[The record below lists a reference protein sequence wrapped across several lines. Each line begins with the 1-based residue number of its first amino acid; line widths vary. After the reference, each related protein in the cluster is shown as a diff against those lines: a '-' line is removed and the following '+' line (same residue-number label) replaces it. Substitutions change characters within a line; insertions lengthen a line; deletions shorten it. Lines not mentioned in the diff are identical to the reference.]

1 MTPFEALTQEEQEK
15 ITDYIAE
22 YGDEYRSPKNSVP
35 LSHILRLWDSAKS
48 DLFSLFDDK
57 LILKYPITYTQ
68 PVEDI
73 IQECVDDPELTTLIG
88 ELKKAFRS
96 FDPTA
101 DYYEYSSLFFLDKLL
116 SWKTTST
123 GYSYPYYVNYNHKEY
138 KISSN
143 TKVIRILGKMARDTK
158 NANIL
163 DLYERLRIVLSQYT
177 NQKELH
183 GNLCLSIHPLDY
195 MTMSDNDSGW
205 DSCMSWVEWGDYR
218 AGTVE
223 MMNSP
228 YVVVAYVESEHK
240 QATFANSTI
249 TWNNKKWRELF
260 LVTPNLITEIKPYP
274 YINEFFTKE
283 TLRRLGALQPEANFS
298 NAFEMPVRKTFIYK
312 DKELVFRPQ
321 TTYMYN
327 DFGLTTSNKHW
338 AIINEDNLD
347 SWQTHINYS
356 GAMNC
361 MSCGEEI
368 EYNVDY
374 SNEVFCAPCLG
385 EITFV
390 CDCCGRTVRNS
401 NETNY
406 WVGNSLIC
414 EDCYENQVM
423 YDPILGEDAFDSDSY
438 PLYLVTKDEKGKEHH
453 STWDY
458 IWTTVDSFLYDCR
471 FDIDRPRYDPSE
483 DIYFVYPEDFI
494 DKKFGRQLFR
504 EFPD

>member
-35 LSHILRLWDSAKS
+35 LSRILRFWDSAKS
-48 DLFSLFDDK
+48 DLFSLFGDQ

-68 PVEDI
+68 PEEDI
-73 IQECVDDPELTTLIG
+73 IQECIEDPELGTLLSGLKTAFYIFDSTT
-88 ELKKAFRS
+88 
-96 FDPTA
+96 DQ
-101 DYYEYSSLFFLDKLL
+101 YEYSSLFYLNRLIPPKSSSANDL
-116 SWKTTST
+116 
-123 GYSYPYYVNYNHKEY
+123 PYYVRYNGKEY
-138 KISSN
+138 KVSPN
-143 TKVIRILGKMARDTK
+143 TKSIRTLGKMARDTK
-158 NANIL
+158 DPGIL
-163 DLYERLRIVLSQYT
+163 DLYEKLRIVLSQHT

-205 DSCMSWVEWGDYR
+205 DSCMSWVNQGDYR

-240 QATFANSTI
+240 QATFAGSI

-274 YINEFFTKE
+274 YDNEFFTKE
-283 TLRRLGALQPEANFS
+283 TLRRLGALQSEANFS
-298 NAFEMPVRKTFIYK
+298 DAFKMPVRKTFIHK

-321 TTYMYN
+321 ATYMYN
-327 DFGLTTSNKHW
+327 DFGLTASNKHW
-338 AIINEDNLD
+338 AIINENNLD

-368 EYNVDY
+368 EYNTDY

-385 EITFV
+385 ETTFT
-390 CDCCGRTVRNS
+390 CDWCGRTVRNG
-401 NETNY
+401 NESSY
-406 WVGNSLIC
+406 WIENHLLC
-414 EDCYENQVM
+414 EDCWENEVM
-423 YDPILGEDAFDSDSY
+423 YDPI
-438 PLYLVTKDEKGKEHH
+438 KDEDVFIDDTYRLHLASKDNEDLG
-453 STWDY
+453 Y
-458 IWTTVDSFLYDCR
+458 ILTAVGSFQSDDR
-471 FDIDRPRYDPSE
+471 FNIDEPRCE
-483 DIYFVYPEDFI
+483 LLNGVNIYYVYPEDI
-494 DKKFGRQLFR
+494 ADKRFGEDLFFR
-504 EFPD
+504 FPN

>member
-1 MTPFEALTQEEQEK
+1 MTPFEALTQEEQKK
-15 ITDYIAE
+15 ITEYIAE
-22 YGDEYRSPKNSVP
+22 FGDEYRSPKSSVP
-35 LSHILRLWDSAKS
+35 LSYILRFWNSAKS
-48 DLFSLFDDK
+48 DLFSLFGSK
-57 LILKYPITYTQ
+57 LILKYPITYAQ

-73 IQECVDDPELTTLIG
+73 IQECVDNPELTTLIG

-116 SWKTTST
+116 SWKTNST

-158 NANIL
+158 DANIL
-163 DLYERLRIVLSQYT
+163 DLYEKLRITLSQYT

-205 DSCMSWVEWGDYR
+205 DSCMSWVEQGGYR

-240 QATFANSTI
+240 QATFAGSI

-283 TLRRLGALQPEANFS
+283 TLRQLSALQPEASFS
-298 NAFEMPVRKTFIYK
+298 EAFEMPVRKTFIYK
-312 DKELVFRPQ
+312 DKELIFRPQ
-321 TTYMYN
+321 ATYMYN
-327 DFGLTTSNKHW
+327 DFGLTASNKHW
-338 AIINEDNLD
+338 AIINENNLD

-368 EYNVDY
+368 EYNTDY
-374 SNEVFCAPCLG
+374 SNEIFCAPCLG
-385 EITFV
+385 ETTFV
-390 CDCCGRTVRNS
+390 CECCGRMVRNS

-406 WVGNSLIC
+406 WVQNRLIC

-423 YDPILGEDAFDSDSY
+423 YDPILGEDTFDSETY
-438 PLYLVTKDEKGKEHH
+438 PLYLVIKDEKGKEHR

-458 IWTTVDSFLYDCR
+458 IWTTVNSFLYDCR
-471 FDIDRPRYDPSE
+471 FDIDKPRYDSSE
-483 DIYFVYPEDFI
+483 DIYYVCPEDFI
-494 DKKFGRQLFR
+494 DKKFGKELFR
-504 EFPD
+504 EFPN

>member
-35 LSHILRLWDSAKS
+35 LSRILRFWDSAKS
-48 DLFSLFDDK
+48 DLFSLFGDQ

-68 PVEDI
+68 PEEDI
-73 IQECVDDPELTTLIG
+73 IQECIEDPELGTLLSGLKTAFYIFDSTT
-88 ELKKAFRS
+88 
-96 FDPTA
+96 DQ
-101 DYYEYSSLFFLDKLL
+101 YEYSSLFYLNRLIPPKSSSANDL
-116 SWKTTST
+116 
-123 GYSYPYYVNYNHKEY
+123 PYYVRYNGKEY
-138 KISSN
+138 KVSPN
-143 TKVIRILGKMARDTK
+143 TKSIRILGKMARDTK
-158 NANIL
+158 DPGIL
-163 DLYERLRIVLSQYT
+163 DLYEKLRIVLSQHT

-205 DSCMSWVEWGDYR
+205 DSCMSWVNQGDYR

-240 QATFANSTI
+240 QATFAGSI

-274 YINEFFTKE
+274 YDNEFFTKE
-283 TLRRLGALQPEANFS
+283 TLRRLGALQSEANFS
-298 NAFEMPVRKTFIYK
+298 DAFKMPVRKTFIHK

-321 TTYMYN
+321 ATYMYN
-327 DFGLTTSNKHW
+327 DFGLTASNKHW
-338 AIINEDNLD
+338 AIINENNLD

-368 EYNVDY
+368 KYNTDY

-385 EITFV
+385 ETTFT
-390 CDCCGRTVRNS
+390 CDWCGRTVRNG
-401 NETNY
+401 NESSY
-406 WVGNSLIC
+406 WIENHLLC
-414 EDCYENQVM
+414 EDCWENEVM
-423 YDPILGEDAFDSDSY
+423 YDPIKGEDVFIDDTYRLHLASKDNEDLGYILTAVGSFQSDDRFNI
-438 PLYLVTKDEKGKEHH
+438 DE
-453 STWDY
+453 
-458 IWTTVDSFLYDCR
+458 
-471 FDIDRPRYDPSE
+471 PRCE
-483 DIYFVYPEDFI
+483 LLNGVNIYYVYPEDI
-494 DKKFGRQLFR
+494 ADKRFGEDLFFR
-504 EFPD
+504 FPN

>member
-15 ITDYIAE
+15 ITDYIAA
-22 YGDEYRSPKNSVP
+22 YGDEYRDPVDSVP
-35 LSHILRLWDSAKS
+35 LSYVLRFWNSAKS
-48 DLFSLFDDK
+48 DLFSLFGDK
-57 LILKYPITYTQ
+57 LILKYPITYAQ
-68 PVEDI
+68 SDEDI
-73 IQECVDDPELTTLIG
+73 IQECVKDSELTTLIN

-96 FDPTA
+96 FDPITSLC
-101 DYYEYSSLFFLDKLL
+101 EYSSLFYLSDLL
-116 SWKTTST
+116 SQKNIFIIES
-123 GYSYPYYVNYNHKEY
+123 PYYVKYNNKEY

-143 TKVIRILGKMARDTK
+143 TKTIRILGKMARDTK
-158 NANIL
+158 DPLIL
-163 DLYERLRIVLSQYT
+163 DLYEKLRIALSRHT

-205 DSCMSWVEWGDYR
+205 DSCMSWVEQGDYR

-228 YVVVAYVESEHK
+228 YVVVAYVESKHK
-240 QATFANSTI
+240 QATFAGSI

-298 NAFEMPVRKTFIYK
+298 EAFEMPVRKTFIYK

-321 TTYMYN
+321 ATYMYN
-327 DFGLTTSNKHW
+327 DFGLTASNKHW

-347 SWQTHINYS
+347 SWQTYINYS

-368 EYNVDY
+368 EYNTDY

-385 EITFV
+385 EMTFV
-390 CDCCGRTVRNS
+390 CECCERTVRNS
-401 NETNY
+401 NETSY
-406 WVGNSLIC
+406 WVENHLIC
-414 EDCYENQVM
+414 EDCWENEVM
-423 YDPILGEDAFDSDSY
+423 YDPIKGEDVFIDDTY
-438 PLYLVTKDEKGKEHH
+438 RLHLVSKDNEDLG
-453 STWDY
+453 Y
-458 IWTTVDSFLYDCR
+458 ILTTVGSFQSDDR
-471 FDIDRPRYDPSE
+471 FNIDEPRCELLSGAN
-483 DIYFVYPEDFI
+483 IYYVYPEDI
-494 DKKFGRQLFR
+494 ADKRFGEDLFFR
-504 EFPD
+504 FPN

>member
-35 LSHILRLWDSAKS
+35 LSRILRFWDSAKS
-48 DLFSLFDDK
+48 DLFSLFGDQ

-68 PVEDI
+68 PEEDI
-73 IQECVDDPELTTLIG
+73 IQECIEDPELGTLLSGLKTAFYIFDSTT
-88 ELKKAFRS
+88 
-96 FDPTA
+96 DQ
-101 DYYEYSSLFFLDKLL
+101 YEYSSLFYLNRLIPPKSSSANDL
-116 SWKTTST
+116 
-123 GYSYPYYVNYNHKEY
+123 PYYVRYNGKEY
-138 KISSN
+138 KVSPN
-143 TKVIRILGKMARDTK
+143 TKSIRILGKMARDTK
-158 NANIL
+158 DPGIL
-163 DLYERLRIVLSQYT
+163 DLYEKLRIVLSQHT

-205 DSCMSWVEWGDYR
+205 DSCMSWVNYGDYR

-240 QATFANSTI
+240 QATFAGSI

-274 YINEFFTKE
+274 YDNEFFTKE
-283 TLRRLGALQPEANFS
+283 TLRRLGALQSEANFS
-298 NAFEMPVRKTFIYK
+298 DAFKMPVRKTFIHK

-321 TTYMYN
+321 ATYMYN
-327 DFGLTTSNKHW
+327 DFGLTASNKHW
-338 AIINEDNLD
+338 AIINENNLD

-368 EYNVDY
+368 EYNTDY

-385 EITFV
+385 ETTFT
-390 CDCCGRTVRNS
+390 CDWCRRTVRNG
-401 NETNY
+401 NESSY
-406 WVGNSLIC
+406 WIENHLLC
-414 EDCYENQVM
+414 KDCWENEVM
-423 YDPILGEDAFDSDSY
+423 YDPIKGEDVFIDDTYRLHLASKDNEDLGYILTAVGSFQSDDRFNI
-438 PLYLVTKDEKGKEHH
+438 DE
-453 STWDY
+453 
-458 IWTTVDSFLYDCR
+458 
-471 FDIDRPRYDPSE
+471 PRCE
-483 DIYFVYPEDFI
+483 LLNGVNIYYVYPEDI
-494 DKKFGRQLFR
+494 ADKRFGEDLFFR
-504 EFPD
+504 FPN